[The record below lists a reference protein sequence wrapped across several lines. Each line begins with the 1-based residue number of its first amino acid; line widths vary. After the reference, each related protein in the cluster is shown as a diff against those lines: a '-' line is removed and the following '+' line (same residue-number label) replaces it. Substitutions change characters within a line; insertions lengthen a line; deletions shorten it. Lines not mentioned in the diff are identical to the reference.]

1 MTLDTNIT
9 SFTKTTL
16 KWIINLNVKCTT
28 MKLLGKKIR
37 ENLND
42 LGYSGDFLGTRPPMK
57 GATKNN

>member
-1 MTLDTNIT
+1 MNLDTNIT

-28 MKLLGKKIR
+28 IKLLGKKIR

-57 GATKNN
+57 